1 MTQPTV
7 AKAHATNLETIVRPG
22 KAEAEERVSRTNR
35 LSAAIGKIRGHDQLR
50 RRSGRRRGGVARH
63 QYPSHSRSCRR
74 STRIRSPCWPL
85 VLGLEAV
92 LLTTFV
98 LIRQNLMSL
107 RADQRSHLDLQINL
121 LTEREVTKVIQL
133 VHAMSKH
140 LGIEVHVADAET
152 RQLGEETEVE
162 EIARDVRKNFDE
174 EAASAG

>member
-1 MTQPTV
+1 MTQSTV
-7 AKAHATNLETIVRPG
+7 AKAHATNLETIVRLE
-22 KAEAEERVSRTNR
+22 AEAEERVSHTNR
-35 LSAAIGKIRGHDQLR
+35 LSAAIGKFAGTTSFIVVQLA
-50 RRSGRRRGGVARH
+50 GVAAWLAINTSLTLVPAFDP
-63 QYPSHSRSCRR
+63 YPF
-74 STRIRSPCWPL
+74 PL
-85 VLGLEAV
+85 LAVVLGLEAV

-121 LTEREVTKVIQL
+121 LTEREVTKIIQL

-140 LGIEVHVADAET
+140 LGIEEHVADAET

-174 EAASAG
+174 EAAPAG

>member
-7 AKAHATNLETIVRPG
+7 AKAHATNIETIVRLE
-22 KAEAEERVSRTNR
+22 AEAEERVSRTNR
-35 LSAAIGKIRGHDQLR
+35 LSAAIGRFAGTITFVVVQVIC
-50 RRSGRRRGGVARH
+50 VALWIAINTRALTVVPAFDP
-63 QYPSHSRSCRR
+63 YPFPMLS
-74 STRIRSPCWPL
+74 L
-85 VLGLEAV
+85 VMALEAV

-107 RADQRSHLDLQINL
+107 RADQRNHLDLQINL
-121 LTEREVTKVIQL
+121 LTEKEVTKVIQL

-140 LGIEVHVADAET
+140 LGIEEHVTDVEI

-162 EIARDVRKNFDE
+162 DIARDIRKNFDE